1 MGRQAEFRYVPRAPS
16 LALKLK
22 HRNDEMKE
30 TYLAAMSEMSFT
42 RHGDMWVRQVT
53 RGQFSKTIYVLDAMA
68 KDSTVLKPALERMI
82 KEAQQ
87 ELSEQIRLDT
97 KPTRE

>member
-1 MGRQAEFRYVPRAPS
+1 M
-16 LALKLK
+16 
-22 HRNDEMKE
+22 RNTE

-53 RGQFSKTIYVLDAMA
+53 HGQFAKTIYIPDVMA